1 MRRPARIVVAVVLVI
16 FAAASI
22 AGGVLI
28 WGLSAFAAH
37 GPLTGP
43 ATVVIAKGSGLA
55 GIALQLEASGIIRS
69 GRVFVWAARLT
80 GGARALRAGEYAF
93 SARASMEA
101 VLETLVAGR
110 TVLRRLT
117 VPEGLTARQI
127 VALVEG
133 AGGLEGSVAPLPKEG
148 SLLPETYHYAYG
160 DPRGTLVERM
170 RRDMDRAVAKLWAER
185 AEGLPFDRPEDAVI
199 LASVVEKETALPA
212 ERSRIAAVFIN
223 RLKKGMRLQ
232 SDPTV
237 VYALTGGRGA
247 LGRQL
252 TRADLDADHPYNT
265 YRNAGLPPGPICNP
279 GRESLGAVLHPAKT
293 EDIYFVA
300 DGSGG
305 HVFAKTLAEHNRNV
319 AKWRKVKRGGMS
331 K

>member
-1 MRRPARIVVAVVLVI
+1 LA
-16 FAAASI
+16 
-22 AGGVLI
+22 
-28 WGLSAFAAH
+28 
-37 GPLTGP
+37 GP

-55 GIALQLEASGIIRS
+55 GIALQLEASGIISS

-93 SARASMEA
+93 PARASMEA

-170 RRDMDRAVAKLWAER
+170 RRDMGRAVAKLWADR
-185 AEGLPFDRPEDAVI
+185 AEGLPFDKPEEAVI

-247 LGRQL
+247 LGRKL
-252 TRADLDADHPYNT
+252 TRADLDVDHPYNT
-265 YRNAGLPPGPICNP
+265 YRNLGLPPGPICNP
-279 GRESLGAVLHPAKT
+279 GRASLGAVLHPAKT
-293 EDIYFVA
+293 EELYFVA

-319 AKWRKVKRGGMS
+319 AEWRRVRPGGTS